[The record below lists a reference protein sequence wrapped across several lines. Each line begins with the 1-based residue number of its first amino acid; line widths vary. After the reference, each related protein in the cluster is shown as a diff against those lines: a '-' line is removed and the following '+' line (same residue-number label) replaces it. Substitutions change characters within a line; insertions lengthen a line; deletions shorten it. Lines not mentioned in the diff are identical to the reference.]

1 MHREHGHSHDH
12 PHEHTDADHNHPPGP
27 GHNSPRRALQWQTP
41 HDSNTQAP
49 EPRQPEPDFDLVEAA
64 FIEGFARAEDPT
76 SFLRLARVP
85 FAGKSADGHT
95 LNLLR
100 VETED
105 AVDVG
110 SITPHLGG
118 GSMSYKPLPA
128 KMASRR
134 RRLAFIYFDG
144 QGARRLT
151 FAEALTLLAL

>member
-1 MHREHGHSHDH
+1 MHRGHYHSHDH
-12 PHEHTDADHNHPPGP
+12 HDHGHDDNESPGP
-27 GHNSPRRALQWQTP
+27 GHNAPRRAVQWQTP
-41 HDSNTQAP
+41 HD
-49 EPRQPEPDFDLVEAA
+49 PRASQPMAKPLEPDFDLIEAA
-64 FIEGFARAEDPT
+64 FVDGFGRADDPT

-85 FAGKSADGHT
+85 FAGKTADGET

-100 VETED
+100 VEIED

-151 FAEALTLLAL
+151 FAEALSLAPTS

>member
-1 MHREHGHSHDH
+1 MHRDHGHSHDH
-12 PHEHTDADHNHPPGP
+12 PHGHDHDHDHAAPGP
-27 GHNSPRRALQWQTP
+27 GHNSPRRAVQWQTP
-41 HDSNTQAP
+41 HDPHAQTP
-49 EPRQPEPDFDLVEAA
+49 EPRQPEPDFDLIEAA
-64 FIEGFARAEDPT
+64 FIDGFARAEDPT

-85 FAGKSADGHT
+85 FAGKSTDGAT

-144 QGARRLT
+144 KGARRLT
-151 FAEALTLLAL
+151 FAEVLALDS

>member
-1 MHREHGHSHDH
+1 MHREHGRSHDH
-12 PHEHTDADHNHPPGP
+12 PHDHDHDNHSHTPGP
-27 GHNSPRRALQWQTP
+27 GHNSPRRAVQWQTP
-41 HDSNTQAP
+41 HDPDARQH
-49 EPRQPEPDFDLVEAA
+49 EPRQPEPDFDLIEAA
-64 FIEGFARAEDPT
+64 FVDGFARADDPT

-85 FAGKSADGHT
+85 FTARTADGQM

-134 RRLAFIYFDG
+134 RRLAFVYFDG

-151 FAEALTLLAL
+151 FAEALSLSE